1 MPKIGDQMGKTNENA
16 GGFQTFYR
24 TGLQIGLVN
33 LYLHP
38 LFTGSKKE
46 ILLHLKLVCSSRG

>member
-1 MPKIGDQMGKTNENA
+1 MCKTNEKE

-24 TGLQIGLVN
+24 TGLQISIVN

-38 LFTGSKKE
+38 LFTATKKE
-46 ILLHLKLVCSSRG
+46 ILSHLKLVCSSRG